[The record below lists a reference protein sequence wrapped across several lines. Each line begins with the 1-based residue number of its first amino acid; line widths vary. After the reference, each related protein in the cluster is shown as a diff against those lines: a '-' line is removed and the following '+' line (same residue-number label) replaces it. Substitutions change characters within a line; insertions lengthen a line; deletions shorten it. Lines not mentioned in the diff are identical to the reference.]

1 MSTRSS
7 RTHATLPSARRERPA
22 TLRAPGKGPRKT
34 LDRRH
39 GNDLLVFLAV
49 LGVARRVAAH
59 RNERRVT
66 AARVLL
72 ARPTMNAHFFKTK
85 RAFHAILRI
94 TRKPLA
100 SFGLTAA
107 RYDMLYAIFGDDPRL
122 EWSDC
127 ITEQS
132 ELPELLG
139 VHKSVVSR
147 MLRSLEQLGLV
158 SRERCAEDR
167 RCVWV
172 ELTEAGI
179 ARLRDATR
187 CLARASRRL
196 LCMAICF
203 GRWRSPDERLRHME
217 AYESY
222 LDVIRGDVGDAAW
235 LAYRW
240 HPDD

>member
-1 MSTRSS
+1 MS
-7 RTHATLPSARRERPA
+7 PE
-22 TLRAPGKGPRKT
+22 GK
-34 LDRRH
+34 
-39 GNDLLVFLAV
+39 V
-49 LGVARRVAAH
+49 
-59 RNERRVT
+59 
-66 AARVLL
+66 ARVLL
-72 ARPTMNAHFFKTK
+72 EGGAMNAHFFGTK

-107 RYDMLYAIFGDDPRL
+107 RYDMLYAICSRAPELDSHECPV
-122 EWSDC
+122 
-127 ITEQS
+127 EQS
-132 ELPELLG
+132 ELREKLG

-158 SRERCAEDR
+158 SRERSYGDR
-167 RCVWV
+167 RRLRVR
-172 ELTEAGI
+172 LTDAGV
-179 ARLRDATR
+179 ARLADAIR

-203 GRWRSPDERLRHME
+203 GRWRDPDERFRHME

-222 LDVIRGDVGDAAW
+222 LRVIRRNYGDAAW

-240 HPDD
+240 HPEDLAYGQVWLAQEENCDAHFVVAHD